1 MYKREY
7 IRRVLTRKK
16 PNKPER
22 KKMTYIDRLERL
34 GFINYFGRVFEKGDL
49 KVRQDFVKGK
59 LLWQFRDDGVLIYE
73 NENVSEI
80 VMYLEEYYGD

>member
-16 PNKPER
+16 PKKRFPEQKN

-34 GFINYFGRVFEKGDL
+34 GFINYFGRVFEKGEL
-49 KVRQDFVKGK
+49 KVRQDFVKDK
-59 LLWQFRDDGVLIYE
+59 LI
-73 NENVSEI
+73 
-80 VMYLEEYYGD
+80 